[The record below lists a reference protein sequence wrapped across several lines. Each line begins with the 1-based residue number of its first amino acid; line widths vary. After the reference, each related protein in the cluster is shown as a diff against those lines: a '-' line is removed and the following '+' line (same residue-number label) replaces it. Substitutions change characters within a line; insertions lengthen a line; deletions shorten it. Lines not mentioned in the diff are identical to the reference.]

1 MIFTAT
7 CLRGCVYTA
16 DGTIKLRH
24 KQKKTRQ
31 MKPAEKEKEKINMK
45 KMAMILAVLVMVFAA
60 VTATAEENAFTFRN
74 GVTFGMNMD
83 QVIAAETVPYHEID
97 NEHTHGPVE
106 FAELEYEDVAMENVG
121 NAPADLKYLFVGNE
135 LVAIRVDFEE
145 RDITFDQVKA
155 DLTAL
160 CGEATAVDT
169 AVLANG
175 IYAVDDDGRLEG
187 KAEAIVS
194 GSLMIVIEQDEDDI
208 NVTFVD
214 LNAAYVNVR

>member
-1 MIFTAT
+1 
-7 CLRGCVYTA
+7 
-16 DGTIKLRH
+16 
-24 KQKKTRQ
+24 
-31 MKPAEKEKEKINMK
+31 MK
-45 KMAMILAVLVMVFAA
+45 KMLAILMALAMVFAA
-60 VTATAEENAFTFRN
+60 AAAMAEASTFALRN

-83 QVIAAETVPYHEID
+83 QVMAAETGRYEID
-97 NEHTHGPVE
+97 NEHTHGPVD
-106 FAELEYEDVAMENVG
+106 FAELEYENVAIEEAG
-121 NAPADLKYLFVGNE
+121 NAPANLKYLFVGNE
-135 LVAIRVDFEE
+135 LVAIRADFEE

-160 CGEATAVDT
+160 SGEAGAVDL
-169 AVLANG
+169 ALLANG

-194 GSLMIVIEQDEDDI
+194 GNLMIVIEQDEDDI